1 MPEPVRLVSRFDDVA
16 VVRQAVE
23 QGGGHLGVAED
34 AGPFAEGQVGGD
46 EHAGALVELAQ
57 QVEQQR
63 PTSLAERQVAQLVQD
78 DQVDVHQG
86 ERNAP

>member
-1 MPEPVRLVSRFDDVA
+1 
-16 VVRQAVE
+16 
-23 QGGGHLGVAED
+23 
-34 AGPFAEGQVGGD
+34 
-46 EHAGALVELAQ
+46 
-57 QVEQQR
+57 VEQQR